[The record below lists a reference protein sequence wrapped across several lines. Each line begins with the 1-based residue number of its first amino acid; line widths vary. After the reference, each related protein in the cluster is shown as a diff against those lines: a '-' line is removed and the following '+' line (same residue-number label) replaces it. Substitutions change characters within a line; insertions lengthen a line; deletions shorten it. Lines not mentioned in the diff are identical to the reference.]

1 MFLESNLKHAL
12 ALEDT
17 ELWKQEYERS
27 LVKTP
32 AEEEKKEVS
41 SQVSIADSNFDSGRV
56 ESVAGSVGGIGAF
69 SLCNSAGPQKTKKE
83 TQKERKRQKLL
94 KRLREDNLRN
104 SMPIIEGGATFEENK
119 QVTTDRGKLD
129 KSSPRS
135 LMDFGKAEI

>member
-1 MFLESNLKHAL
+1 MKHAL

-17 ELWKQEYERS
+17 ELWKQEYEPS

-41 SQVSIADSNFDSGRV
+41 SQVSIADSNFDSVRV

-94 KRLREDNLRN
+94 KRLRYNLRN
-104 SMPIIEGGATFEENK
+104 SMLIIEGGATFEENK
-119 QVTTDRGKLD
+119 QATTDRGKLD
-129 KSSPRS
+129 KS
-135 LMDFGKAEI
+135 